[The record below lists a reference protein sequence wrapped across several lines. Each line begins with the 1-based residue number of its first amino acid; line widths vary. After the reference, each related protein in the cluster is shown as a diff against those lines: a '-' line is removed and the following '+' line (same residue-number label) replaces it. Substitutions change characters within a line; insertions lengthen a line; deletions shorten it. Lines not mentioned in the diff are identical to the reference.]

1 MQNPRE
7 RGRRV
12 EHEITSLLRG
22 ARGDDPAA
30 MSRVFTLLYDELRV
44 LANARLRGND
54 STLTPTA
61 LVHEAWLRLCGND
74 NGLSLESRKHFFAS
88 AAQAMRWIV
97 VDHARRHQA
106 ERRGG
111 AVAKLELD
119 EGMAAEMRSE
129 ELLALD
135 GALDALGRLD
145 PARRELV
152 ELRYFAGLEFEE
164 LAELLG
170 RSSRTLKREWAST
183 RAVLYSMMDG

>member
-1 MQNPRE
+1 
-7 RGRRV
+7 
-12 EHEITSLLRG
+12 
-22 ARGDDPAA
+22 
-30 MSRVFTLLYDELRV
+30 
-44 LANARLRGND
+44 GND

-119 EGMAAEMRSE
+119 EGMAGEMRSE

-135 GALDALGRLD
+135 GALDALGKLD

-152 ELRYFAGLEFEE
+152 ELRYFAGLEF
-164 LAELLG
+164 
-170 RSSRTLKREWAST
+170 
-183 RAVLYSMMDG
+183 